1 MRLAR
6 VVGTVVSSVQDARF
20 DGQKL
25 LLVQPVDDHA
35 RPVDRT
41 ILAVDAAQA
50 GVGDYVLL
58 VQEGKSARAV
68 MGVAEAP
75 CEAILVGVVDYVQTG
90 GEQRV
95 LGVTTAK
102 GAGNSPTPTTTTT
115 TKGKR

>member
-1 MRLAR
+1 M
-6 VVGTVVSSVQDARF
+6 
-20 DGQKL
+20 
-25 LLVQPVDDHA
+25 
-35 RPVDRT
+35 DRT

-50 GVGDYVLL
+50 GVGDYVLV

-68 MGVAEAP
+68 MGVADAP

-90 GEQRV
+90 GEQGV

>member
-25 LLVQPVDDHA
+25 LLVQPVDDRA

-50 GVGDYVLL
+50 GVGDYVLV

-68 MGVAEAP
+68 MGVADAP

-95 LGVTTAK
+95 LA
-102 GAGNSPTPTTTTT
+102 PPTTDRE
-115 TKGKR
+115 GEHRRSR